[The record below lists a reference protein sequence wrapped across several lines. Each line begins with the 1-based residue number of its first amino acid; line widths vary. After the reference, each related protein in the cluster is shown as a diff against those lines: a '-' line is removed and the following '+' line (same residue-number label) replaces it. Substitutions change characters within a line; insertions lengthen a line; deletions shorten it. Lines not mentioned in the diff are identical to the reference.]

1 MDDET
6 LGADMPLSV
15 ARRRLIGAQASRF
28 VVVVDAPYGRPD
40 RCEHLER
47 LRWMS
52 RQST

>member
-1 MDDET
+1 
-6 LGADMPLSV
+6 MPLSL

-28 VVVVDAPYGRPD
+28 VVDAPYGRLD